1 MCVCGPQLMCYDSG
15 DWITVKH
22 DDNDLLDD
30 GKKKKKKKRK
40 HADEE
45 DEIPEEDRGF
55 NSSEYVLT
63 RVVVVRD
70 EVGVDERKKRA
81 ILLSQTRVRSSYIVF
96 YSLVASD
103 ID

>member
-1 MCVCGPQLMCYDSG
+1 MCYDSG

-40 HADEE
+40 HADEV
-45 DEIPEEDRGF
+45 PEEDRGF
-55 NSSEYVLT
+55 NSSQYVLT
-63 RVVVVRD
+63 GVVVVRD

-81 ILLSQTRVRSSYIVF
+81 ILLSQTRVRSSFIIF